1 LLHLGVDAVNLLHD
15 RRGIGRY
22 ARALLRR
29 WLTGESHRVRITL
42 LVPHVFPGLVR
53 SQLAVQIGAGAALAR
68 RNEAG
73 RLDLDGVWYPWN
85 GMTWVAPVP
94 SVATVHDVWP
104 FESVSPDARRRR
116 NEQEPFRT
124 TARVAA
130 CILADSN
137 FTKRE
142 IVRHLG
148 ASEDKIRVVP
158 LGTDFPPAFADV
170 EPARVDGAQ
179 KYILFVGEVEGR
191 KNLVTLVSAMGM
203 LPSAL
208 RRETALVI
216 AGRAARTP
224 SREESGDV
232 IVRFEG
238 EVSDLRLAA
247 LYRGAAAFV
256 FPSIYE
262 GFGLPVLE
270 AMAYGTPVVASDAAS
285 VPEAA
290 GDAALYFPATDA
302 GALAAQLTRLLTD
315 DALAADLRARGVRRA
330 SALTWVRCAETSL
343 SAIEAA
349 LKR

>member
-29 WLTGESHRVRITL
+29 WLTGESHRVRLTL
-42 LVPHVFPGLVR
+42 LLPHVFPSLVR
-53 SQLAVQIGAGAALAR
+53 ARLVLEVGDGAVVAR

-85 GMTWVAPVP
+85 GMTWVAPVR

-104 FESVSPDARRRR
+104 FESVSSDARRRH

-137 FTKRE
+137 FTKSE

-148 ASEDKIRVVP
+148 ATDDKIRVVP
-158 LGTDFPPAFADV
+158 LGTDFPPALADAD
-170 EPARVDGAQ
+170 PARIDGAE
-179 KYILFVGEVEGR
+179 KYVLFVGEVEGR
-191 KNLVTLVSAMGM
+191 KNLATLVSAMEL

-208 RRETALVI
+208 RRQTALVI
-216 AGRAARTP
+216 AGRAARMP
-224 SREESGDV
+224 SGDGSGDV
-232 IVRFEG
+232 IVRLEG
-238 EVSDLRLAA
+238 EVSDARLAA

-290 GDAALYFPATDA
+290 GDAALFFAATDA
-302 GALAAQLTRLLTD
+302 RALAAQLTRVLTD
-315 DALAADLRARGVRRA
+315 DALAADLRGRGLRRA
-330 SALTWVRCAETSL
+330 ASMTWDRCAETSL
-343 SAIEAA
+343 SAIEST
-349 LKR
+349 LSE

>member
-1 LLHLGVDAVNLLHD
+1 MLHLGVDAVNLLHD

-53 SQLAVQIGAGAALAR
+53 SQMAFQVGAGAAVAR

-85 GMTWVAPVP
+85 GMTWVAPVR

-104 FESVSPDARRRR
+104 FESASPDARRRR

-137 FTKRE
+137 FTKSE

-148 ASEDKIRVVP
+148 ATENKIQVVP
-158 LGTDFPPAFADV
+158 LGTDFPPAFADA
-170 EPARVDGAQ
+170 EPARMDGVR

-191 KNLVTLVSAMGM
+191 KNLNTLVSAMGT
-203 LPSAL
+203 LASEL

-216 AGRAARTP
+216 AGRAARMP
-224 SREESGDV
+224 ARDAPGDV
-232 IVRFEG
+232 VVRFEG
-238 EVSDLRLAA
+238 EVSDRRLAA

-270 AMAYGTPVVASDAAS
+270 AMAYGTPVIASDAAS

-290 GDAALYFPATDA
+290 GDAALYFPSTDA
-302 GALAAQLTRLLTD
+302 GALAAQLARVLTD
-315 DALAADLRARGVRRA
+315 DSLAADLRARGTRRA
-330 SALTWVRCAETSL
+330 SAMTWDRCAETSL

-349 LKR
+349 LM